1 MDGPG
6 NFFCRAPRRARAR
19 PHNSTTTR
27 HARANDVHPRRVR
40 RQVRRAR
47 ASSLARSSSRA
58 LFPTVDARER
68 IYPGPRGIAI
78 GAWDRSSAT
87 LARRSRPFDDGA
99 D

>member
-1 MDGPG
+1 S
-6 NFFCRAPRRARAR
+6 ASRARLV
-19 PHNSTTTR
+19 
-27 HARANDVHPRRVR
+27 ARAVV
-40 RQVRRAR
+40 
-47 ASSLARSSSRA
+47 LART
-58 LFPTVDARER
+58 FPTVDALER